1 MEKIKVG
8 VLGAG
13 HLGKRHIEII
23 RSLPEYDFLGY
34 YDPVV
39 SLDGAY
45 RFSSEDDLIAAVDAV
60 VVASVTTSHYR
71 LGAKAMRSGRHVF
84 MEKPLAGTLE
94 EAKELVKLAR
104 EARVI
109 NQVGHVERFNP
120 AFLSVAAEPL
130 QPLFIEVHRLAQ
142 WNPRGADVSVV
153 LDLMIHDIDLVLSL
167 VKSPV
172 RSIRAS
178 GVAIISDTPD
188 IANARIEF
196 IDNCVA
202 NLTASRFSMKNMRR
216 MRIFQPNAYLTL
228 DFLER
233 KSEIYR
239 ISAEPV
245 ENSMPFVFGDKTRY
259 LSVKH
264 PEPPKVNAIEEEHKL
279 FARSITTGVEPAVN
293 FESAYDSLVVA
304 HQILEHIPQIE
315 SVVA

>member
-1 MEKIKVG
+1 MERIKVG
-8 VLGAG
+8 VFGAG
-13 HLGKRHIEII
+13 HLGKRHIESI

-34 YDPVV
+34 YDPAV
-39 SLDGAY
+39 SLEGVH
-45 RFSSEDDLIAAVDAV
+45 RFSTEEELIMAAEAVVIAA
-60 VVASVTTSHYR
+60 VTTSHYR
-71 LGAKAMRSGRHVF
+71 LGAAAMRSGRHVF

-94 EAKELVKLAR
+94 EAKALVKLSH

-109 NQVGHVERFNP
+109 GQVGHVERFNP
-120 AFLSVAAEPL
+120 AYLSVADESL

-178 GVAIISDTPD
+178 GVAVISDTPD

-196 IDNCVA
+196 MDNCVA

-245 ENSMPFVFGDKTRY
+245 ENAMPFVFGDKTRY

-264 PEPPKVNAIEEEHKL
+264 PDTPKVNAIEEEHKL
-279 FARSITTGVEPAVN
+279 FVRSVRSGVQPVVN
-293 FESAYDSLVVA
+293 FASAYESLVVA
-304 HQILEHIPQIE
+304 HQVLEHIPQAE
-315 SVVA
+315 PVLA